1 MEHIRLEEE
10 CIHCVIDKFARDY
23 PKGAS
28 YEQRIEFV
36 KGVLGIITDTPVTS
50 SAPEIVE
57 RINLLSFKMFGEQ
70 RDYSSIKKHFNNLIL
85 SMEEDIYNRICK
97 SQNPLMEAVRYS
109 MTGNYIDFGAMDSIE
124 EDKLRSMIDASTD
137 IEIDKKEFEIFEKEL
152 SNAKTMV
159 LLADN
164 CGEIVFDKL
173 LLRTIKRLYPNL
185 KTDVIVRGLPVL
197 NDITEEDAIAVGMD
211 CLSGIYSN
219 GTGVAGTI
227 IDRMPRETKGIFE
240 TADVI
245 ISKGQ
250 GNFETL
256 RYCGRNVY
264 YVFMCKCKMFADRFG
279 VKRFSPMFI
288 NDTRFSVTKKI

>member
-23 PKGAS
+23 PKDTP

-36 KGVLGIITDTPVTS
+36 KGVLGIIKDTPVTS

-57 RINLLSFKMFGEQ
+57 RINILSLEMFGEQ
-70 RDYSSIKKHFNNLIL
+70 RDYSRIKRHFNNLIL

-97 SQNPLMEAVRYS
+97 SENPLLEAVRYS
-109 MTGNYIDFGAMDSIE
+109 MTGNYIDFGAMDSVC
-124 EDKLRSMIDASTD
+124 EDKLRSMIDVSPD
-137 IEIDKKEFEIFEKEL
+137 IQIDKDEFGIFEKEL
-152 SNAKTMV
+152 SNSKTVV

-173 LLRTIKRLYPNL
+173 LIRTIKRLYPHL
-185 KTDVIVRGLPVL
+185 KTDVIVRGAPVL
-197 NDITEEDAIAVGMD
+197 NDITAEDAVAVGID
-211 CLSGIYSN
+211 SFSEIYSN

-227 IDRMPRETKGIFE
+227 ISRMPHDTKQIFE
-240 TADVI
+240 SADII

-256 RYCGRNVY
+256 RYCGMNVY
-264 YVFMCKCKMFADRFG
+264 YIFMCKCKMFADRFG
-279 VKRFSPMFI
+279 VRQFSPMFI
-288 NDTRFSVTKKI
+288 NDTRFDMTKKI

>member
-23 PKGAS
+23 PKDTP
-28 YEQRIEFV
+28 YEQRIEFI
-36 KGVLGIITDTPVTS
+36 KRVLGIIKDTPITS

-57 RINLLSFKMFGEQ
+57 RINLLSVSMFGEQ
-70 RDYSSIKKHFNNLIL
+70 KDYSHIKEHFNNLIL

-97 SQNPLMEAVRYS
+97 SENPLLQAVRYS
-109 MTGNYIDFGAMDSIE
+109 MTGNYIDFGAMDSVC
-124 EDKLRSMIDASTD
+124 EDKLHSMIDASPD
-137 IEIDKKEFEIFEKEL
+137 IQIDKDEFGIFEKEL
-152 SNAKTMV
+152 SNAKAVV

-173 LLRTIKRLYPNL
+173 LIRTIKRLYPHL

-197 NDITEEDAIAVGMD
+197 NDITAEDAEAVGID
-211 CLSGIYSN
+211 SFSEIYSN

-227 IDRMPRETKGIFE
+227 ISRMPLDTKQIFE
-240 TADVI
+240 SADVI

-264 YVFMCKCKMFADRFG
+264 YIFMCKCRMFADRFG
-279 VKRFSPMFI
+279 VEQFSPMFI
-288 NDTRFSVTKKI
+288 NDTRFDITKKI

>member
-23 PKGAS
+23 PKDTP

-36 KGVLGIITDTPVTS
+36 KGVLGIIKDTPVTS

-57 RINLLSFKMFGEQ
+57 RINLLSEKMFGKQ
-70 RDYSSIKKHFNNLIL
+70 KDYSHIKRHFNNLIL
-85 SMEEDIYNRICK
+85 SMEEDIYSRICK
-97 SQNPLMEAVRYS
+97 SENPLMEAIRYS
-109 MTGNYIDFGAMDSIE
+109 MTGNYIDFGAMDSVC
-124 EDKLRSMIDASTD
+124 EDKLRSMIDASHD
-137 IEIDKKEFEIFEKEL
+137 IQIDKAEFKNFEKEL
-152 SNAKTMV
+152 SDSKTAV

-173 LLRTIKRLYPNL
+173 LIRTINKLYPNL
-185 KTDVIVRGLPVL
+185 KTDVIVRGVPVL
-197 NDITEEDAIAVGMD
+197 NDITAEDARAVGIDM
-211 CLSGIYSN
+211 LSGIYSN

-227 IDRMPRETKGIFE
+227 IGRMPRDTREIFE
-240 TADVI
+240 NADVI

-264 YVFMCKCKMFADRFG
+264 YVFMCKCSMFAERFG
-279 VKRFSPMFI
+279 VEQFSPMFI
-288 NDTRFSVTKKI
+288 NDTRFKI